1 MKQAVDDCTVVQSYI
16 HKKHVLKSFE
26 STENFVLRVC
36 GSRRVASLW
45 SLSELAT
52 EQQQRRQMMTMAEMR

>member
-16 HKKHVLKSFE
+16 HKNMFSK
-26 STENFVLRVC
+26 VLRALKKILCC
-36 GSRRVASLW
+36 GFAGRVASLW

>member
-1 MKQAVDDCTVVQSYI
+1 MFSK
-16 HKKHVLKSFE
+16 
-26 STENFVLRVC
+26 VLRALKILC
-36 GSRRVASLW
+36 FGFAGRVASLW